1 MVADSFLFPLTLFS
15 YFYSRCCLS
24 WTHFLV
30 LLLKGIVSTTLA
42 DCIESQGFILADI
55 SGKCFQI
62 QRLLLV
68 SRQSSCIV
76 RVLIVRN
83 IVGDVMCNQKLY
95 LLILC
100 GELTLP
106 FYLPTFTS
114 LFLFFFLL
122 LMIMLR
128 MRTTHITSRPVLT
141 VPSKGKWNPSESE
154 VWGSYGF
161 SQYCKKD
168 NKKSFSPV
176 KLRAFGFR
184 IHISIS
190 TGRTLSAL
198 LQVISIEQG
207 RSWYWPL
214 GSTTHDQLPV
224 GSNSIHHHALSP
236 PIQPVLHS
244 AKDVPVQA
252 FPGCQ
257 LF

>member
-1 MVADSFLFPLTLFS
+1 MVADSFLFPLTLFC

-42 DCIESQGFILADI
+42 DCTGSQEFILAEI

-68 SRQSSCIV
+68 SRQSSCIMH
-76 RVLIVRN
+76 VLIVRN
-83 IVGDVMCNQKLY
+83 IVGDVMCNQKFY
-95 LLILC
+95 LLILS

-106 FYLPTFTS
+106 FCLPSFTS

-161 SQYCKKD
+161 SQYCKK
-168 NKKSFSPV
+168 K
-176 KLRAFGFR
+176 R
-184 IHISIS
+184 
-190 TGRTLSAL
+190 
-198 LQVISIEQG
+198 
-207 RSWYWPL
+207 
-214 GSTTHDQLPV
+214 
-224 GSNSIHHHALSP
+224 
-236 PIQPVLHS
+236 
-244 AKDVPVQA
+244 
-252 FPGCQ
+252 
-257 LF
+257 